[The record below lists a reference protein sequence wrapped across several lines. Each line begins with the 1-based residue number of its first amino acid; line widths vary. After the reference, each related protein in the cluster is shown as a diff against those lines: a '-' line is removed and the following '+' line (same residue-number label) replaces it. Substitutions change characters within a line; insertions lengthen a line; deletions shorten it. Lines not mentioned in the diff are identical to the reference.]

1 MAARNGISLPSPM
14 YTTIE
19 ALEERYKNF
28 ANLDDFLNYFVR
40 PHAPAGLDRSRD
52 GTPPRAT
59 APDASAQC

>member
-1 MAARNGISLPSPM
+1 MAARNNITLPSDM

-40 PHAPAGLDRSRD
+40 LPPDQRSAVALR
-52 GTPPRAT
+52 PPVAMRAT
-59 APDASAQC
+59 GERHS